1 MMRKKIYLVLLFL
14 SLFFLTSFSNPV
26 DKFIKDVKKEVSN
39 SVKNTSSKKI
49 KESIIYINDN
59 YNKKIDKNF
68 VYHTLLLE
76 KLCDNAYLEN
86 SKIQRLSQAAYE
98 YMFRQSKGNTK
109 ELEESLAAVNED
121 LDNEVNTFYE
131 AYQRSALVTS
141 YLSKAKTK
149 LLVEAEEKGF
159 VNINKINK
167 ALDYIRDYYD
177 NGFKN
182 NEVTEYICYYSLYLE
197 KIGNKIS
204 KSNDITKL
212 GKAVKKYMQE
222 GRERSLKEIEDL
234 LNKVNSNRDAL
245 IGELVSNN

>member
-1 MMRKKIYLVLLFL
+1 M
-14 SLFFLTSFSNPV
+14 
-26 DKFIKDVKKEVSN
+26 
-39 SVKNTSSKKI
+39 
-49 KESIIYINDN
+49 
-59 YNKKIDKNF
+59 
-68 VYHTLLLE
+68 
-76 KLCDNAYLEN
+76 CDNTYLEN

-131 AYQRSALVTS
+131 AYQRSVLVTS

-197 KIGNKIS
+197 KIGNKIG
-204 KSNDITKL
+204 KNNDITKL
-212 GKAVKKYMQE
+212 GKTVKKYMQE

-245 IGELVSNN
+245 IGELVNNN